1 MRTARLLHQVSALR
15 KRNQYLLR
23 RRLRHRA
30 LEVSGDVHRPERA
43 VHLAAGAY
51 MRSMSSY
58 RKRTMSAMTHPLHI
72 VEHLVF
78 R

>member
-30 LEVSGDVHRPERA
+30 LEVSGDVNRAERA
-43 VHLAAGAY
+43 IHLCTN
-51 MRSMSSY
+51 
-58 RKRTMSAMTHPLHI
+58 K
-72 VEHLVF
+72 VQLVMANWTGCMLRQDTF
-78 R
+78 FM